1 MIFYLINLKI
11 LKTGDDLFKIGEKF
25 KESIIDGTC
34 DDEDWYK
41 NTYDVSKIIV
51 NTYTIILTKKKEISR
66 EVISIYSCHPC
77 MVKKWNVRRT
87 CFCLC

>member
-1 MIFYLINLKI
+1 M
-11 LKTGDDLFKIGEKF
+11 
-25 KESIIDGTC
+25 
-34 DDEDWYK
+34 
-41 NTYDVSKIIV
+41 IV

>member
-34 DDEDWYK
+34 DDEG
-41 NTYDVSKIIV
+41 
-51 NTYTIILTKKKEISR
+51 
-66 EVISIYSCHPC
+66 
-77 MVKKWNVRRT
+77 
-87 CFCLC
+87 